1 MIALFNCVSALEA
14 EALACVEG
22 IRLASQWCQGLI
34 ILESDCDRV
43 VQALTSKSLDRSE
56 IGFVIAEG
64 KELSQLVVE
73 LKIVK
78 IKRDCN
84 KLANELAALAWRNTH
99 RCGYVR
105 LQCVSLTLLP
115 PIVSGTI

>member
-84 KLANELAALAWRNTH
+84 KLANELAALARRNTH
-99 RCGYVR
+99 SVVWLGHAPVCH
-105 LQCVSLTLLP
+105 
-115 PIVSGTI
+115 